1 MSSVQIAKL
10 QHQIKALKEELAMR
24 DVIAQQQLMRGE
36 GPPSSLTFMI
46 APELTAND
54 AANLRQVRF
63 GPFLPL

>member
-1 MSSVQIAKL
+1 
-10 QHQIKALKEELAMR
+10 MR